1 MIFFKF
7 VNKQLIFSKLNWT
20 WATCSWLGCA
30 HCSVFDDV
38 NSKNASY
45 CYSNALSKPTTCT
58 SFQSGTLEFSN
69 GVRCDFS
76 QYHQRCE
83 VHKSCGECL
92 SSYPDVQD
100 EQEVPLCVWCAGCS
114 SRRGGRCVPRG
125 TYVGSLS
132 CPQSCSGDGAEVQTA
147 NQCPE
152 MKCAA
157 SDCQNCQQL
166 SITGKIHVRSH
177 YP

>member
-1 MIFFKF
+1 MSDFIKKPKITENRFLKEKTGFIFLAKKP
-7 VNKQLIFSKLNWT
+7 VLTEPVLT
-20 WATCSWLGCA
+20 GCK
-30 HCSVFDDV
+30 H
-38 NSKNASY
+38 Y
-45 CYSNALSKPTTCT
+45 LSKPTTCT